1 MKLLNLLFIIGLSLI
16 GIVFAVANRQW
27 VPLSMDPFSQSD
39 PALAI
44 SLPLF
49 LIIFGAVFLGMLIG
63 ASVTWMGQGRV
74 RRDLRATKREEKALR
89 KQVDATK
96 PAEEKSGLPVLP
108 AQPAAPAVPV
118 PQLKSDEAS
127 KTL

>member
-1 MKLLNLLFIIGLSLI
+1 MKLLNLLSIIGLSLF

-49 LIIFGAVFLGMLIG
+49 LIIFAAVFFGMLIG
-63 ASVTWMGQGRV
+63 GSVTWMGQGRV

-96 PAEEKSGLPVLP
+96 PAEEKSGLPAIP
-108 AQPAAPAVPV
+108 AQATAPAVPL

>member
-1 MKLLNLLFIIGLSLI
+1 MKLLNLLFIIGLSLF

-49 LIIFGAVFLGMLIG
+49 LIIFAAVFFGMLIG

-96 PAEEKSGLPVLP
+96 PAEEKSGLPAIP
-108 AQPAAPAVPV
+108 AQATAPAASV